1 MPTWQATAVALLFVS
16 AGFATLVAFMGYD
29 IVCVHYEG
37 QQPACFGRPTEWE
50 LYRWLSLGGLVVAGA
65 AVYFAYCGPRRVS
78 VSLLL
83 IALAV
88 YVVSALFADAGSHG
102 WDGLRYFPKV
112 G

>member
-1 MPTWQATAVALLFVS
+1 MLRANDGVGVVPLALARRS
-16 AGFATLVAFMGYD
+16 
-29 IVCVHYEG
+29 
-37 QQPACFGRPTEWE
+37 R
-50 LYRWLSLGGLVVAGA
+50 RAGA
-65 AVYFAYCGPRRVS
+65 ALYFAYCGPRRVS

-83 IALAV
+83 IALVV